1 MFIPV
6 FFKRFRGVNLLLIRF
21 SISSS
26 GLELFSY
33 ETEKAQHMLMDPH
46 LVAGFMDAIQ
56 MFSEAMGAPVQ
67 QMQLAGMMLYIR
79 LLVEGKLAD
88 DEIEQ
93 YFEQLA
99 KEANIILASR
109 DQRARHLLSKDT
121 FEARLLPI
129 FKPLLHDP
137 MAEIQLKDQLIED
150 PVSKIALFGLAK
162 AGKTSIRN
170 VFFENWTEE
179 MAKETKP
186 TISVD
191 ISRKFLEFLQTQ
203 LLIMDFGG
211 QQVYRKQ
218 HLRTEERWKGVS
230 SLIFV
235 VDIQDPASYEDAKN
249 YLSEV
254 WELIL
259 KTNERKP
266 RLSIFLHKYDIKK
279 RKKLAQ
285 NVSECIASFK
295 DFTDVAGF
303 HPTTI
308 EDSSSNIAM
317 IKSLYFSLPN
327 VMIRRILEEEF
338 LSHFENVIL
347 PQFSVLGHNEDLLK
361 DLKIDI
367 RRSAEILG
375 MTYSVGLQ
383 ESWLRYLMGEATPKR
398 RSLSHKSLAVI
409 QSNQSLQVRIP
420 HWPGDEIPEELTT
433 VLLEGMLTGM
443 LKTFHLEA
451 PELIEDTGTYTT
463 WKLKI

>member
-1 MFIPV
+1 
-6 FFKRFRGVNLLLIRF
+6 
-21 SISSS
+21 
-26 GLELFSY
+26 
-33 ETEKAQHMLMDPH
+33 MLMDPH

-67 QMQLAGMMLYIR
+67 QMQLGVTGMMLYIRTYGDFTLR
-79 LLVEGKLAD
+79 LLVEGKLTD
-88 DEIEQ
+88 DETEQ

-99 KEANIILASR
+99 KEVYVILASA
-109 DQRARHLLSKDT
+109 DERARHILSKDA

-137 MAEIQLKDQLIED
+137 MAEIKLKDHLIEE
-150 PVSKIALFGLAK
+150 PVSKIALAGLAK

-179 MAKETKP
+179 MARDAKP

-191 ISRKFLEFLQTQ
+191 ISRKFLEFLQMQ

-211 QQVYRKQ
+211 QQVYRRQ
-218 HLRTEERWKGVS
+218 HLSTEERWKGIS

-235 VDIQDPASYEDAKN
+235 VDIQDPTSFRDAKT
-249 YLSEV
+249 YLSEI

-259 KTNERKP
+259 KTNEKKP

-279 RKKLAQ
+279 RKKLAH
-285 NVSECIASFK
+285 NVSECIACFK
-295 DFTDVAGF
+295 DFTDIAGF

-347 PQFSVLGHNEDLLK
+347 PQFSILGRSEDLLE
-361 DLKIDI
+361 DLKADI

-398 RSLSHKSLAVI
+398 RFLSQKQLAI
-409 QSNQSLQVRIP
+409 AQNNQSIHVRIP
-420 HWPGDEIPEELTT
+420 HWPKDEIPRELTT

-451 PELIEDTGTYTT
+451 PELIEDTSTYTT
-463 WKLKI
+463 WKLEL